1 MANRIPNVDHYF
13 IDGCGRCERYA
24 TDRCSARVWSP
35 LLQALRELMWH
46 TELKE
51 ELKWSAPC
59 YTYNGKNVAMIGA
72 FKDNCVLSFFK
83 GGLIEEDRGILQKAG
98 EMTVESRLVR
108 LRSVDDVERYRDDL
122 LYFVQKAIEIEQSGK
137 KMDKSAITMELPVE
151 MKERF
156 AEDKELER
164 AFYALT
170 PGRQRGYI
178 MHIASA
184 KNSSTRISRLEKY
197 APNIMRGKGMM
208 E

>member
-1 MANRIPNVDHYF
+1 
-13 IDGCGRCERYA
+13 
-24 TDRCSARVWSP
+24 
-35 LLQALRELMWH
+35 
-46 TELKE
+46 
-51 ELKWSAPC
+51 
-59 YTYNGKNVAMIGA
+59 
-72 FKDNCVLSFFK
+72 
-83 GGLIEEDRGILQKAG
+83 
-98 EMTVESRLVR
+98 
-108 LRSVDDVERYRDDL
+108 
-122 LYFVQKAIEIEQSGK
+122 
-137 KMDKSAITMELPVE
+137 

-197 APNIMRGKGMM
+197 APNILRGKGMM

>member
-1 MANRIPNVDHYF
+1 
-13 IDGCGRCERYA
+13 
-24 TDRCSARVWSP
+24 
-35 LLQALRELMWH
+35 
-46 TELKE
+46 
-51 ELKWSAPC
+51 
-59 YTYNGKNVAMIGA
+59 MIGA

-83 GGLIEEDRGILQKAG
+83 GGLIEDDRGILQKAG

-108 LRSVDDVERYRDDL
+108 LRSVDDVESYRDDL